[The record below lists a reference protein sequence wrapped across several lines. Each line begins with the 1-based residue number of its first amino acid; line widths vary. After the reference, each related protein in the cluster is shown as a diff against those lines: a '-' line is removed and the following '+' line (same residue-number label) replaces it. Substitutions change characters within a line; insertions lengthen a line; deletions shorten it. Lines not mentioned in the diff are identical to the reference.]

1 LPGAIG
7 IRDAVTPPPGLL
19 LIWSRPDID
28 LNPLNAIAF
37 GVIFSF

>member
-19 LIWSRPDID
+19 LIWSRREID
-28 LNPLNAIAF
+28 LNPLDVIAF
-37 GVIFSF
+37 GVIS